1 MIYRNRTTS
10 SYIRAALPDNTG
22 VKIMFLRKTFTLLMV
37 LLMAGI
43 SLGQT
48 NPDYKSIVEWNGP
61 YYHVRHG
68 LNATQDY
75 VDYQV
80 NDPLP
85 QYSSPFSSPTAVSLF
100 GTASTM
106 TIFVVDHDQN
116 RVQVFSGN
124 IDWVVEELS
133 YFEPP
138 IQGLFGGDEIMF
150 TQGGIVPGSERI
162 LVNGE
167 ELTRVNDVSGY
178 SANDNVYSIVY
189 TGNPGVG
196 GVATLPTGRG
206 LDVNDRVEV
215 EYAFSTSPASAGVGE
230 IDYILSATTPTDI
243 PLQMTHA
250 TSSNDPSMN
259 DLTSIAT
266 RSSARGGRVADIYL
280 VNALSNADGSL
291 ASYDLTNISGTGQFS
306 WVDTYP
312 GYMLRPYD
320 VEIVTLAA
328 NVDATVADGA
338 FTGVNTTQ
346 VTESII
352 NQNTYLAH
360 DYLVE
365 FSFDTSYSMNAAVT
379 DDNEEV
385 DLAYSIATGRLHMVF
400 TEDGTVGKSMQ
411 HSYSDDLGE
420 NWSAPQ
426 TLSPAAHTGVSDRP
440 RIAIQ
445 ASGKIH
451 AVWESVVGQRNLYHS
466 ESTDG
471 GLTWSVAE
479 DISADIVPGTE
490 SAAAY
495 ANLVVDADDNVHL
508 VYSGD
513 ENLYHAIYT
522 GGSWSSS
529 TLVATGANPG
539 NFCAPHAVSDGGTGL
554 FVAFVSD
561 ITPPGDIS
569 FILYN
574 GTVWGSN
581 DGGLFGGGTTDEVTS
596 DAGVANVSGLSIGE
610 TIPLPQI
617 CVTGDS
623 VWVFWVGDGT
633 ETYGVDDAEI
643 RYNLIAA
650 HDGDFTSG
658 GGTIVNTGGSTAPA
672 PFAVKVD
679 ANRDIHIAYPVY
691 GGGSGPDQEAL
702 NYKIFDYSAGAFVP
716 AVGAVGREIF
726 EGGVANQSAPYP
738 RLIIPNVAGQI
749 VPMLACAKNYPA
761 AGMGSGS
768 FNATFKIIDGVVTI
782 TDQTDQ
788 SVINNFRVWTT
799 GNTDAAA
806 IPGLSFTI
814 TNSASAISNTDNV
827 DATEFN
833 LGDSFVLDATLGE
846 KNDLLFVTDSDQHK
860 IKTIRAYGNIDNWG
874 GGDTRWDVP
883 GKSDYSPG
891 QTYVLAT
898 IGDEGSFTV
907 WASQDSIPWTE
918 VQDLSI
924 AGVNDRYY
932 ELDRFT
938 KELRFGDNVHGAIPD
953 SLAFI
958 RVRYE
963 ESVDQSEFGG
973 NGQNLGELSYPRG
986 VAVAWNSHLGHYDV
1000 YVCDTGN
1007 DRLQKF
1013 VYDEDSTVDPNE
1025 WGSPLCTWN
1034 YVTDETGLLSDPQ
1047 DIEVVIF
1054 DSEVY
1059 LVVTDA
1065 TNNRIVIYKDIEA
1078 TGNGGTTP
1086 PVFFAETG
1094 EVGTKLDQ
1102 WIDLRGCAVVPED
1115 SGLVILAADGDRDIV
1130 QKIMSREWLVAESD
1144 TSEGGTGGATNFT
1157 LALHDELDD
1166 DLHLLLQPGVR
1177 RTIRM
1182 DLTAPDSLVAL
1193 NVQCAFDTSMIT
1205 VVSINEGNLWN
1216 GESFTSKPFFS
1227 TIDNSTGTFQISTS
1241 MVGDADGLSTAGT
1254 RIVAT
1259 MVVEAK
1265 STMAIPSEGTIS
1277 YSTTQMRDVMNAL
1290 LVLAEENSMTL
1301 HGGYLADIA
1310 DDDGSPGTIPNM
1322 IPQPDGKINF
1332 SDVNIFTQGWNG
1344 DGVVFDPLADIG
1356 PYEGET
1362 VPDLVSFPD
1371 GEMNAMDLLALQTM
1385 YDWYA
1390 TNGTVTLS
1398 VPDNGPARSGANLDD
1413 SGFIAVQARQNADG
1427 WTFTFNANDIQDLTS
1442 AHLYLEFD
1450 QSSTIT
1456 AVTEGG
1462 FLREGGNAL
1471 FLHTERGNITD
1482 ISMGRLNP
1490 RNPSVSGTG
1499 ILAVVEV
1506 ASSGEMPSLR
1516 LVYDLRSSGNNV
1528 IDAGD
1533 IADTYVDAIPLEFS
1547 LEPAY
1552 PNPFN
1557 AATNFT
1563 LNIAELTQ
1571 VKLTVFNILGQEVAT
1586 ILNKQLAAGQHRL
1599 LWEAR
1604 ADNGTALVSGV
1615 YFVQME
1621 TLGHVDVQ
1629 KIVLL
1634 R

>member
-1 MIYRNRTTS
+1 
-10 SYIRAALPDNTG
+10 
-22 VKIMFLRKTFTLLMV
+22 MFLRNSFIMLTTLLMV
-37 LLMAGI
+37 AIGF
-43 SLGQT
+43 GQT
-48 NPDYKSIVEWNGP
+48 APDYRSIVEWNGP
-61 YYHVRHG
+61 YFHVRHG
-68 LNATQDY
+68 LNTAGDY
-75 VDYQV
+75 IDYQV

-124 IDWVVEELS
+124 VDWVIEELA

-150 TQGGIVPGSERI
+150 SQGGIVPGSERI
-162 LVNGE
+162 IVNGD
-167 ELTRVNDVSGY
+167 LLDRVNDVTGY
-178 SANDNVYSIVY
+178 SPNDNVYSIVY
-189 TGNPGVG
+189 TGTPGVG
-196 GVATLPTGRG
+196 GVVTLPTGRA
-206 LDVNDRVEV
+206 LDVDDRVQV
-215 EYAFSTSPASAGVGE
+215 EYAYSTSPASAGVGD

-250 TSSNDPSMN
+250 TSSQDPNMN

-266 RSSARGGRVADIYL
+266 RSSARGGRVADVYL
-280 VNALSNADGSL
+280 VNALSNANGSL

-360 DYLVE
+360 DYLVT

-385 DLAYSIATGRLHMVF
+385 DLAYSVATGRLHMVF

-411 HSYSDDLGE
+411 HSYSDDLGQS
-420 NWSAPQ
+420 WSTPQ
-426 TLSPAAHTGVSDRP
+426 SLSPATHTGASDRP
-440 RIAIQ
+440 RIAIE

-451 AVWESVVGQRNLYHS
+451 AVWESVLGQRNLYHS

-508 VYSGD
+508 VYAGD

-529 TLVATGANPG
+529 TLVASGTAPG

-561 ITPPGDIS
+561 VTAPADIS

-596 DAGVANVSGLSIGE
+596 DAGVANVSGLTIGE

-623 VWVFWVGDGT
+623 IWVFWIGDGT
-633 ETYGVDDAEI
+633 EVYGVDDAEI
-643 RYNLIAA
+643 RYNLISAL
-650 HDGDFTSG
+650 DGDFTTG
-658 GGTIVNTGGSTAPA
+658 AGTIINTGGSTAPA
-672 PFAVKVD
+672 PFAVTVG

-691 GGGSGPDQEAL
+691 GGGAGPNQEAL
-702 NYKIFDYSAGAFVP
+702 NYKIFDYSAGVFVP
-716 AVGAVGREIF
+716 GAAAVGREIF
-726 EGGVANQSAPYP
+726 EGGVANQSAQYP
-738 RLIIPNVAGQI
+738 RLITPIVAGQT
-749 VPMLACAKNYPA
+749 VPMLACAKNYPG

-799 GNTDAAA
+799 GITDLSA

-814 TNSASAISNTDNV
+814 TNTSSAISSTDDV

-833 LGDSFVLDATLGE
+833 LGDSFVLDATPGQ
-846 KNDLLFVTDSDQHK
+846 KNDLLFISDSDEHK
-860 IKTIRAYGNIDNWG
+860 VKVIRAYGNIDNWA
-874 GGDTRWDVP
+874 GGDMRWDIP

-898 IGDEGSFTV
+898 TGDVGSYTV
-907 WASQDSIPWTE
+907 WASQDSAAWTE

-924 AGVNDRYY
+924 AGANDRYY

-963 ESVDQSEFGG
+963 ESVDQSEFGDG
-973 NGQNLGELSYPRG
+973 GQNLGELSYPRG
-986 VAVAWNSHLGHYDV
+986 LAVAWNNHLGHYDV

-1013 VYDEDSTVDPNE
+1013 AYDEDTTVDPNN
-1025 WGSPLCTWN
+1025 WGTPICTWN
-1034 YVTDETGLLSDPQ
+1034 EVTDDTDLLRDPQ
-1047 DIEVVIF
+1047 DIEVVTYQN
-1054 DSEVY
+1054 EVY

-1065 TNNRIVIYKDIEA
+1065 ANNRIVIYKDTEA
-1078 TGNGGTTP
+1078 SAAGGTTSP
-1086 PVFFAETG
+1086 EFFAETG
-1094 EVGTKLDQ
+1094 EVGTLLDE

-1115 SGLVILAADGDRDIV
+1115 SGLVILAADGDRDII
-1130 QKIMSREWLVAESD
+1130 QKIMSRDWLTSSDED
-1144 TSEGGTGGATNFT
+1144 TSGSSSGSSDFT
-1157 LALHDELDD
+1157 LSLRDELDD
-1166 DLHLLLQPGVR
+1166 DTHLLLQPGVR

-1182 DLTAPDSLVAL
+1182 NLSALDSLVAL

-1205 VVSINEGNLWN
+1205 IISINEGNLWN

-1227 TIDNSTGTFQISTS
+1227 TIDNTLGSFQISTS
-1241 MVGDADGLSTAGT
+1241 MVGDGDGLSTAGT

-1259 MVVEAK
+1259 IVVEAK
-1265 STMAIPSEGTIS
+1265 ASLVIPSEGTIT
-1277 YSTTQMRDVMNAL
+1277 YSSTEMRDSQNMIL
-1290 LVLAEENSMTL
+1290 TLAVETTMTL

-1310 DDDGSPGTIPNM
+1310 ADGGSPGNIPHM
-1322 IPQPDGKINF
+1322 VPEPDGKINF
-1332 SDVNIFTQGWNG
+1332 ADVNIFTQGWNG
-1344 DGVVFDPLADIG
+1344 NGIIFDPLADIG
-1356 PYEGET
+1356 PYEGTT

-1390 TNGTVTLS
+1390 ANSSVTLS
-1398 VPDNGPARSGANLDD
+1398 APDNGPTRNGATLDEN
-1413 SGFIAVQARQNADG
+1413 GIIAVEARQNANG
-1427 WTFTFNANDIQDLTS
+1427 WTFTLNARDIRNLMT

-1450 QSSTIT
+1450 GNAVIT
-1456 AVTEGG
+1456 SVTEGG
-1462 FLREGGNAL
+1462 FLRNGGNAL
-1471 FLHTERGNITD
+1471 FLHTERGNVTD

-1490 RNPSVSGTG
+1490 EDPSVSGDG
-1499 ILAVVEV
+1499 MLATIEVV
-1506 ASSGEMPSLR
+1506 SSSQVPTLR
-1516 LVYDLRSSGNNV
+1516 LVYDLRSPGNGV

-1533 IADTYVDAIPLEFS
+1533 IVDAPVTAMPLRFS

-1557 AATNFT
+1557 ATTNFT
-1563 LNIAELTQ
+1563 LNIAELAN
-1571 VKLTVFNILGQEVAT
+1571 VKLVVFNLLGQEVAT
-1586 ILNKQLAAGQHRL
+1586 VLNRELTAGQHRV

-1621 TLGHVDVQ
+1621 TVGHVDVQ